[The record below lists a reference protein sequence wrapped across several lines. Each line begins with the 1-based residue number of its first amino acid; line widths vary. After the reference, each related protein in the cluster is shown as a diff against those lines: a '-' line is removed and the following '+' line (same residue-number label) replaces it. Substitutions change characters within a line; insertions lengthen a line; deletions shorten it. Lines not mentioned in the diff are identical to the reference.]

1 MAFQK
6 YAHQKD
12 RNRSN
17 LIMYKSRS
25 FSWNQHLQLNQSSNG
40 HISVNINFDSS
51 KTTTKTSKLSRF
63 FQQYTYQSN
72 LINIKFKM
80 LKNKLCTLVQGLGEK
95 VLRKSQKLMNLLIRF
110 QEIEPNCLSSHVSTS
125 FYIKKSF
132 I

>member
-1 MAFQK
+1 
-6 YAHQKD
+6 
-12 RNRSN
+12 
-17 LIMYKSRS
+17 
-25 FSWNQHLQLNQSSNG
+25 
-40 HISVNINFDSS
+40 
-51 KTTTKTSKLSRF
+51 
-63 FQQYTYQSN
+63 
-72 LINIKFKM
+72 M